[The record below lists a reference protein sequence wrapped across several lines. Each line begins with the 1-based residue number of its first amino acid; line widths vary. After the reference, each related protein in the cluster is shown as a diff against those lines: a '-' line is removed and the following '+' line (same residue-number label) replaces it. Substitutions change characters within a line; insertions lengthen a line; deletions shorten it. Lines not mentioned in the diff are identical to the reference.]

1 MDKFEAALEE
11 IPNVRKDLGYPP
23 LVTPLSQM
31 VGNQAVTNVL
41 LGERYKQISKEIKNY
56 FKGEYGNA
64 PAPVSKELQD
74 KILGEGGQ
82 PVDCRIE
89 DQKRTG
95 EDFAAAKEA
104 LGDLAQSEE
113 DVMSYICF
121 PDQTKKFLE
130 ARKAKQENIATYVI
144 EEA

>member
-1 MDKFEAALEE
+1 MNVCDRNEMRALLAKHGFHFSKAKGQNFLAAAWVPEQIAVEAGVGPDCGVVE
-11 IPNVRKDLGYPP
+11 IGP
-23 LVTPLSQM
+23 
-31 VGNQAVTNVL
+31 
-41 LGERYKQISKEIKNY
+41 
-56 FKGEYGNA
+56 GNA